1 MYEPAAAWTKD
12 FHQPCLH
19 AEQDSPLGACTVTA
33 GAPARDLM
41 ANLAGEEE
49 AHRSCCSGSCRGRT
63 SCGRAGRSA
72 RTRCRAS
79 LLELHL
85 HQRHRNQGRNLGP
98 DRSLCPPTGLA
109 FGPGNHSHLCPGAV
123 APSRSCR
130 RHAPPHVETSP
141 PPPSSPEKGA
151 PLPLRRNIAGVELV
165 LSAAAKGDGLAP
177 RRSGGV

>member
-1 MYEPAAAWTKD
+1 VPADLELLHEEEPMYEPAAAWTKD

-79 LLELHL
+79 GTVRQPE
-85 HQRHRNQGRNLGP
+85 
-98 DRSLCPPTGLA
+98 
-109 FGPGNHSHLCPGAV
+109 PGA
-123 APSRSCR
+123 
-130 RHAPPHVETSP
+130 
-141 PPPSSPEKGA
+141 EKG
-151 PLPLRRNIAGVELV
+151 
-165 LSAAAKGDGLAP
+165 
-177 RRSGGV
+177 